1 MQQRR
6 VRLGDVLD
14 DYCPRE
20 RRITNHAVVAM
31 IEEQV
36 KQTRCSTC
44 DAEHEYNGGKVP
56 AARRKKATG
65 VLADVPEGL
74 VRPRAAAPASLPLV
88 DDEPDTTAL
97 PDLPAATEAEPPVA
111 LAATDHD
118 ADPADDR
125 DADDDLPDHHWGHR
139 PLIRATLPRQEGQ
152 VPERKAPDFTMRHT
166 NGGLEPNRNNGQR
179 PRGPRPGRPG
189 QGQPRQ
195 AQGSGQGQN
204 ARFGPPRA
212 SRQGGGHPGQNS
224 RPGSG
229 QAPRQSSGQ
238 APRQGSGQAP
248 RQSSGQGS
256 GQGPRHGSGQPP
268 RHGSGQAH
276 GGAPQGNRPG
286 QAHGDR
292 PAGQNRGPRPAG
304 GGRKRGR

>member
-44 DAEHEYNGGKVP
+44 DAEHEYKGGKAP
-56 AARRKKATG
+56 AARRKKASG

-74 VRPRAAAPASLPLV
+74 VRPRAAAAASLPLV
-88 DDEPDTTAL
+88 DDEPDASA
-97 PDLPAATEAEPPVA
+97 PSGPAAATEAEPPAA
-111 LAATDHD
+111 LAASDHEPDSD
-118 ADPADDR
+118 AVPDDR
-125 DADDDLPDHHWGHR
+125 DDRDGEDDVPDHHWGHR

-189 QGQPRQ
+189 QGQ
-195 AQGSGQGQN
+195 GSGQGQN

-229 QAPRQSSGQ
+229 QVPRQGSGQ

-248 RQSSGQGS
+248 RQGSGQAGS
-256 GQGPRHGSGQPP
+256 GQGPRHGSGQGPNQARGGAP
-268 RHGSGQAH
+268 HGNRTGQAH
-276 GGAPQGNRPG
+276 GG
-286 QAHGDR
+286 R
-292 PAGQNRGPRPAG
+292 PAGENRGPRPAG